1 MLLLSFLLIAL
12 TGIAILNR
20 KKELCNFSTER
31 TLPLR
36 GILALLIVLHHV
48 AQKVMKTDGAAFFW
62 DELCD
67 WGGPVV
73 TVFFFMSG
81 YGLMV
86 SIKRKGAAYLDGFLG
101 KRLTKIAIPLLLCS
115 ILYIVDNQYITTGGG
130 KILTLTLADWNRD
143 YPLLPTAWFAIAILI
158 YYVAFYVCA
167 RISIKT
173 HYIVALMWMFT
184 LVYIWLMHRYNF
196 YGYWYRTVCALNVGM
211 TVSLFERQI
220 TQTQKK
226 HRLPLLLAVTATWIA
241 VSAVLEYKYQSAEP
255 LIYLQNA
262 SFSVLAYLL
271 VVCLGFPS
279 SKTLRWLG
287 GISYEIYLVQGAV
300 ILTLFGYVGQQTFPF
315 LLLTYAVTLPLSLCV
330 HKLSKRAN
338 NAVSRLLNKE

>member
-1 MLLLSFLLIAL
+1 
-12 TGIAILNR
+12 
-20 KKELCNFSTER
+20 
-31 TLPLR
+31 
-36 GILALLIVLHHV
+36 
-48 AQKVMKTDGAAFFW
+48 
-62 DELCD
+62 
-67 WGGPVV
+67 
-73 TVFFFMSG
+73 
-81 YGLMV
+81 
-86 SIKRKGAAYLDGFLG
+86 
-101 KRLTKIAIPLLLCS
+101 
-115 ILYIVDNQYITTGGG
+115 
-130 KILTLTLADWNRD
+130 
-143 YPLLPTAWFAIAILI
+143 
-158 YYVAFYVCA
+158 
-167 RISIKT
+167 
-173 HYIVALMWMFT
+173 MWMFT